1 MGAIPSGA
9 RLGSEPS
16 AESVPEVASAYVE
29 VINQSGVPLHLSHT
43 EPEDCAA
50 TLPKILESHALLHFP
65 VSDEVFISYVIR
77 APDDESGHL
86 RPVPMLHFYA
96 TLQVVG
102 LHGALLGDQL
112 LFAARLGGDRDTL
125 RQLASRHGHQ
135 GPCSWQGRWRPRR
148 TRFTLEP
155 MEQLSEKR
163 TARRKFLEDLEQR
176 EAAVPS
182 KAVEC
187 VDDAASEKSCE
198 VPSLEVRDTVDK
210 VEVEIP
216 PKAVPRTPQREALP
230 EPVAPPIQVSA
241 AAKRTRS
248 GMVAVEAQRAL
259 KIQREKLEQER
270 REEELEREMKANCS
284 ALIAMQDNEYHR
296 SLLHDE
302 LQDLRKELQ
311 SCEDAQKQVEVDL
324 EKTVKQWDHA
334 NSRLTRYGDNPR
346 LRSEMTSAAEAKEK
360 LVARLDETLKRQEE
374 VKEMISEKEELLCMA
389 ALAEGPE
396 N

>member
-1 MGAIPSGA
+1 
-9 RLGSEPS
+9 
-16 AESVPEVASAYVE
+16 
-29 VINQSGVPLHLSHT
+29 
-43 EPEDCAA
+43 
-50 TLPKILESHALLHFP
+50 
-65 VSDEVFISYVIR
+65 
-77 APDDESGHL
+77 
-86 RPVPMLHFYA
+86 MLHFYA

-112 LFAARLGGDRDTL
+112 LFAAGLGGDRDTL

-155 MEQLSEKR
+155 MEQQEKR

-182 KAVEC
+182 KPVVC
-187 VDDAASEKSCE
+187 VDDATSEKSCE
-198 VPSLEVRDTVDK
+198 VPSLEVRPAVDK

-216 PKAVPRTPQREALP
+216 PKAVPRTPQREGLP
-230 EPVAPPIQVSA
+230 EPVAPPVQVSA

-360 LVARLDETLKRQEE
+360 LLARLDETLKRQEE